1 VPFDLAERLTQIA
14 SLSPDAKEDNMK
26 LNMRGATREDA
37 AVLGQINYDAFKK
50 IADEHGFPPD
60 FPSVD
65 YAVGVVTSLASTPG
79 VYSVVAEADGKIA
92 GSNFMDKRNP
102 IAGIGPIS
110 VDPSV
115 QNQTIGRSLMED
127 VLARARSRNF
137 AGIRLVQA
145 AYHNRSLC
153 LYTKLGFETREP
165 LSVMQGQPLNLKL
178 PGYDVRRATENDLE
192 SCNRLCERVHGH
204 NRGGELR
211 DAIGRGGATVVER
224 LGRIT
229 GYATALAFFGHA
241 VGETNDDIRALI
253 GAASAFL
260 GPGILVPTRN
270 GELFRWCLANG
281 MRLVQQTTLMT
292 IGLYNEPSGS
302 YLPSIHY

>member
-1 VPFDLAERLTQIA
+1 
-14 SLSPDAKEDNMK
+14 MK
-26 LNMRGATREDA
+26 LNMRRATREDA

-65 YAVGVVTSLASTPG
+65 FAVGVVTSLASTPG
-79 VYSVVAEADGKIA
+79 IYSVVAEADGKIA
-92 GSNFMDKRNP
+92 GSNFMDERNP

-137 AGIRLVQA
+137 AGVRLVQT
-145 AYHNRSLC
+145 AYRNRSLC

-165 LSVMQGQPLNLKL
+165 LSVMQGKPLNQKMA
-178 PGYDVRRATENDLE
+178 GYNVRTAKEGDLDA
-192 SCNRLCERVHGH
+192 CNALCTRVHGH
-204 NRGGELR
+204 HRAGELHDAIRGGM
-211 DAIGRGGATVVER
+211 ATVVER

-241 VGETNDDIRALI
+241 VGESNDDIRALI
-253 GAASAFL
+253 GAAPIFM

-281 MRLVQQTTLMT
+281 MRLVQQMTLMT
-292 IGLYNEPSGS
+292 IGLYNEPTSA

>member
-1 VPFDLAERLTQIA
+1 
-14 SLSPDAKEDNMK
+14 MK
-26 LNMRGATREDA
+26 LNMRRATREDA

-65 YAVGVVTSLASTPG
+65 FAVGVVTSLASTPG

-92 GSNFMDKRNP
+92 GSNFMDERNP

-165 LSVMQGQPLNLKL
+165 LSVMQGAPLNLKL
-178 PGYDVRRATENDLE
+178 PGYDVRGATEGDLE
-192 SCNRLCERVHGH
+192 ACNRLCTRVHGH
-204 NRGGELR
+204 HRGGELN
-211 DAIGRGGATVVER
+211 DAIKNGMATVVER

-241 VGETNDDIRALI
+241 VGESNDDIRALI
-253 GAASAFL
+253 GAAPAFL

-292 IGLYNEPSGS
+292 IGLYNEPSGA
-302 YLPSIHY
+302 YLPSILY

>member
-1 VPFDLAERLTQIA
+1 
-14 SLSPDAKEDNMK
+14 MK
-26 LNMRGATREDA
+26 LNLRRATREDA
-37 AVLGQINYDAFKK
+37 AALGQIVYEAFK
-50 IADEHGFPPD
+50 AVAEAHNFPPD
-60 FPSVD
+60 FPSVEAGV
-65 YAVGVVTSLASTPG
+65 AVVSSMISHPG
-79 VYSVVAEADGKIA
+79 VYSVVAEADGRIA
-92 GSNFMDKRNP
+92 GSNFMVEHDS

-110 VDPSV
+110 VDPSI
-115 QNQTIGRSLMED
+115 QNQSIGRSLMED

-137 AGIRLVQA
+137 AGVRLVQA

-165 LSVMQGQPLNLKL
+165 LSVMQGKPLNLKL

-211 DAIGRGGATVVER
+211 DAVGRGGATVVER

-241 VGETNDDIRALI
+241 VGDSNDDLRALI
-253 GAASAFL
+253 GAAPAFL

-292 IGLYNEPSGS
+292 IGLYNEPTGA
-302 YLPSIHY
+302 YLPSILY